1 MARSRMR
8 TPMVIGVDACASGW
22 VVVGC
27 TDGLYDVRVHATF
40 ERVLAANPGARCI
53 AVDMPVGFLS
63 RGWRAADD
71 AARSYLRGSG
81 RTSSVFAAPP
91 RLALSA
97 PTHERACALTKKH
110 CGKGITKQ
118 SFALFPKIR
127 EVDRHVDDTRII
139 EVHPEICFRALAGP
153 HVAIASKHTW
163 AGVMTRR
170 ALLTK
175 AGIQLPASFV
185 GDHEVG
191 VDDVLD
197 AAVVTWTAQ
206 RFVNKQAQ
214 SLPPMS
220 TEKDACGRTLRIVV

>member
-1 MARSRMR
+1 MARPRMR
-8 TPMVIGVDACASGW
+8 TPTVIGVDACASGW
-22 VVVGC
+22 VVVAC
-27 TDGLYDVRVHATF
+27 TDVYEVRVHATF
-40 ERVLAANPGARCI
+40 EHVLAANPGARCV
-53 AVDMPVGFLS
+53 AVDMPVGFRS

-91 RLALSA
+91 RMALSA
-97 PTHERACALTKKH
+97 ATHEQACALTKKH

-127 EVDRHVDDTRII
+127 EVDRHVDDARII
-139 EVHPEICFRALAGP
+139 EVHPEICFRALAA
-153 HVAIASKHTW
+153 HAAIASKHTW

-170 ALLTK
+170 ELLTK

-220 TEKDACGRTLRIVV
+220 KEKDASGRTLRIVV